1 MNSFSIIRSIFF
13 TAFVV
18 ATIAIADH
26 SKKRTLSI
34 ICCIAVFAGL
44 LVFDLNYPAE
54 NFFYGFKT
62 AEQAFSYSNDGEIKH
77 VIEGSESGMVTY
89 KTKDANGTCILPKDG
104 SRWKLDSLFYY
115 KEVYNKY
122 FSYEDQPCNIMI
134 FHAKGTDDYYVEI
147 LCFYSS
153 REITVSDNRGSV
165 FLREENSSPLSTA
178 MFYSYVNSVDNTYKI
193 YINDCTV
200 QVTLGDKDIKTVTPL
215 K

>member
-62 AEQAFSYSNDGEIKH
+62 AEQAFSYSKDGEIKH
-77 VIEGSESGMVTY
+77 VIEGSESGMVT
-89 KTKDANGTCILPKDG
+89 
-104 SRWKLDSLFYY
+104 
-115 KEVYNKY
+115 
-122 FSYEDQPCNIMI
+122 
-134 FHAKGTDDYYVEI
+134 
-147 LCFYSS
+147 
-153 REITVSDNRGSV
+153 
-165 FLREENSSPLSTA
+165 
-178 MFYSYVNSVDNTYKI
+178 
-193 YINDCTV
+193 
-200 QVTLGDKDIKTVTPL
+200 
-215 K
+215 

>member
-26 SKKRTLSI
+26 CKKRTLSI
-34 ICCIAVFAGL
+34 ICCITVFAGL

-62 AEQAFSYSNDGEIKH
+62 AEQAFSYSKDGEIKH

-104 SRWKLDSLFYY
+104 SRRMTIMWK
-115 KEVYNKY
+115 
-122 FSYEDQPCNIMI
+122 SYAFIQ
-134 FHAKGTDDYYVEI
+134 AGK
-147 LCFYSS
+147 
-153 REITVSDNRGSV
+153 
-165 FLREENSSPLSTA
+165 
-178 MFYSYVNSVDNTYKI
+178 
-193 YINDCTV
+193 
-200 QVTLGDKDIKTVTPL
+200 
-215 K
+215 